1 MFTTDLS
8 RFLDFDWR
16 EKSPPNIHL
25 DTSFEN
31 LSSTLGVGKSGSISV
46 DGSVVLGLDGTSLID
61 GLTNDVDDSAK
72 SGGTDGDSDGSSGVV
87 DNLSSD
93 KSLGGVHSNGSDGVL
108 SQMLGNFENKSVLSA

>member
-1 MFTTDLS
+1 M
-8 RFLDFDWR
+8 DFDWI
-16 EKSPPNIHL
+16 EKSAQNIYL

-31 LSSTLGVGKSGSISV
+31 LSSTLGVGKSGSFSV

-87 DNLSSD
+87 DNLASD
-93 KSLGGVHSNGSDGVL
+93 ESLGGVHSDGSDGVL
-108 SQMLGNFENKSVLSA
+108 SQMLGNFENESVLSA